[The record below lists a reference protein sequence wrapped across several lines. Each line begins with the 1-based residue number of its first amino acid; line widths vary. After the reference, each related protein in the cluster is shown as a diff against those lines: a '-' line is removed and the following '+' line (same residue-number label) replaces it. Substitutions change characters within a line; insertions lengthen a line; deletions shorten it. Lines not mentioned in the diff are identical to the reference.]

1 MKQIKIFFEHKIKKD
16 YIAMSAIEEQI
27 QEQRKEVDFDTREF
41 TIQILVNKYLD
52 NIDSDENELYVPE
65 YQREFVWDDT
75 RQSRLIESIVLG
87 LPIPII
93 FVAENSNGKLE
104 IVDGSQRI
112 RTLAEYLTSGLELT
126 NLERLTTLNGTVFS
140 DLDVSRQRKINNT
153 PIRMV
158 VLSEGTTE
166 QVKND
171 LFERINRGSDVLRN
185 MEKRKGIFRGKF
197 NDFIYKSCGES
208 ELLKKLAPLEK
219 SVTNRQEHEEL
230 ILRFF
235 ALTDSY
241 PNFKTHKRGIGAMLD
256 EYFSEKNTTFSEEEG
271 QQKLNQFNKMLS
283 FVKEYFPLGF
293 SKKRNFG
300 VSRVYFEAIS
310 VGIYLA
316 LLEQPSLKL
325 NEKVDVSVWLR
336 DPKFKQNINGKFKT
350 HIPINIK
357 NRAEY
362 VKQKLLE
369 MAL

>member
-1 MKQIKIFFEHKIKKD
+1 M
-16 YIAMSAIEEQI
+16 
-27 QEQRKEVDFDTREF
+27 DFDTREF
-41 TIQILVNKYLD
+41 TIEILVQKYLD
-52 NIDSDENELYVPE
+52 KIDADENELYVPE
-65 YQREFVWDDT
+65 YQREFVWDEI
-75 RQSRLIESIVLG
+75 RQSRLIESIILG

-93 FVAENSNGKLE
+93 FVAENYNGRLE

-112 RTLAEYLTSGLELT
+112 RTLAEYLESSLELVE
-126 NLERLTTLNGTVFS
+126 LERLTTLNGSKFS
-140 DLDVSRQRKINNT
+140 DLDISRQRKIKNT

-158 VLSEGTTE
+158 VLSENTTE

-197 NDFIYKSCGES
+197 NDFIYKDCGTNV
-208 ELLKKLAPLEK
+208 LKELAPLEK

-235 ALTDSY
+235 ALSDTY

-256 EYFSEKNTTFSEEEG
+256 EYFNERNSDFSANEKNE
-271 QQKLNQFNKMLS
+271 KLQRINTMLD
-283 FVKEYFPLGF
+283 FVREYFPLGF

-310 VGIYLA
+310 VGVFLA
-316 LLEQPSLKL
+316 LKEKPGLKL
-325 NEKVDVSVWLR
+325 KKKVDANVWLN

-350 HIPINIK
+350 HMPSNI
-357 NRAEY
+357 RSRVEY

-369 MAL
+369 MAD